1 MKLKYGGDLQFGDFI
16 AVANQNCLSFGW
28 YAGRGKSGTLQY
40 YSVRSPRSVVQRYEL
55 WENKTDAPKWENEHY
70 EKGLSIKLLW
80 KEYIY
85 GDSMNN
91 RVVKITDPEAIF
103 TDEMLQIYLES
114 KDALIKLK
122 FLEK

>member
-1 MKLKYGGDLQFGDFI
+1 MKLKYGGELQFGDFI
-16 AVANQNCLSFGW
+16 AISNQNCLSFGW
-28 YAGRGKSGTLQY
+28 YAGRGKSGTLQFY
-40 YSVRSPRSVVQRYEL
+40 PVRSPRIVVERYEL
-55 WENKTDAPKWENEHY
+55 WEKKTDASKWENEHY
-70 EKGLSIKLLW
+70 GKGLSVKLLW
-80 KEYIY
+80 KDYIY